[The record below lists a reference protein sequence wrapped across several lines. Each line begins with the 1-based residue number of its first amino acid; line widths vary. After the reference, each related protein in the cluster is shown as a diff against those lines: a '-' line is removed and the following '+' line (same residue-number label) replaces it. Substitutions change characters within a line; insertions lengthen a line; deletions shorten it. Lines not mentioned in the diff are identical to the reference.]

1 MLGSR
6 LFEFHGLASGFQV
19 VGSNPG
25 QPAVVHFL
33 HFCCGLR
40 ARCASCVFLFSSKA
54 IDGRLPIGLVQA
66 PRQQVG
72 LERVLRRC
80 TARARTATQTSL
92 FGASGTKA
100 ARKLALRAYFERR
113 TLAKTPNA
121 TPLGGWSTRRVG
133 CAAKGSYMGYSAK

>member
-1 MLGSR
+1 MR
-6 LFEFHGLASGFQV
+6 
-19 VGSNPG
+19 
-25 QPAVVHFL
+25 FL
-33 HFCCGLR
+33 HVWILARSTFCVFGTWPSAFFAFLLR

-54 IDGRLPIGLVQA
+54 IDGSPLSGPVWG
-66 PRQQVG
+66 PREQVG

>member
-1 MLGSR
+1 MFESR
-6 LFEFHGLASGFQV
+6 AASGSAFF
-19 VGSNPG
+19 
-25 QPAVVHFL
+25 A
-33 HFCCGLR
+33 FCRSQDTLR
-40 ARCASCVFLFSSKA
+40 RVLLFSSKP
-54 IDGRLPIGLVQA
+54 IDTNTPSGPFDA
-66 PRQQVG
+66 PRQHNG
-72 LERVLRRC
+72 REIVLRRC